1 MTASTIKIRI
11 DEELKNAMRAKD
23 MHRVRAVRLITAAIK
38 QREVDERIVLTD
50 AQVITILNKMLKQRQ
65 DSLTQ
70 FQSAGRQDLADQEIY
85 EIKLIEE
92 YLPAS
97 LSETEIDAAIR
108 AAIQS
113 VGATSAKE
121 MGKVMAILK
130 DTLQGRADLTK
141 VSDKVKQC
149 LAA

>member
-1 MTASTIKIRI
+1 MTASTIKTRI
-11 DEELKNAMRAKD
+11 EEELKNAMRAKD

-50 AQVITILNKMLKQRQ
+50 AQVVTILNKMLKQRQ

-70 FQSAGRQDLADQEIY
+70 FQNAGRQDLADQEIY

-97 LSETEIDAAIR
+97 LSEAEIDAAIK

-121 MGKVMAILK
+121 MGKVMSILK